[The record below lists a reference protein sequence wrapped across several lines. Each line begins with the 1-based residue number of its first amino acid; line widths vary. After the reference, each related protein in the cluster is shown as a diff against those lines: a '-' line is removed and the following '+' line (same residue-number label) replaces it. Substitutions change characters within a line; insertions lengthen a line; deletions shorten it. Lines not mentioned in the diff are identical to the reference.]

1 MVGLIA
7 KGVGRG
13 RTNDPSDVLV
23 VEQLLVRHG
32 RWTFPQ
38 GLPVANGTADAAT
51 VAAIEAFQR
60 NAMGLLRPDGTV
72 DPGGLTIRFLDR
84 PTIAG
89 PRHKVFR
96 EVCWA
101 RPETSAITPALFEA
115 AATSLG
121 CEVAAIRAVA
131 QVETKRSAWDEEGRP
146 TILFERHKFRT
157 HTGGAYNRSHPD
169 LSGPQ
174 GAYGRFSAQ
183 YPKLRR
189 AALLDEAA
197 ALKSASWGTFQILGE
212 NHKAAGHDTVEA
224 FVDAMMEN
232 DARHLEAFVAFV
244 GANRAMRKALQDKD
258 WAGFASRYNGPGY
271 RDNDYDN
278 QMRAAYERLRKG

>member
-23 VEQLLVRHG
+23 VEQLLLRHG

-84 PTIAG
+84 PIIAG
-89 PRHKVFR
+89 PRHRVFR

-146 TILFERHKFRT
+146 TILFERHKFRK
-157 HTGGAYNRSHPD
+157 HTGGAYSRSHPD

-212 NHKAAGHDTVEA
+212 NHGAAGFDTVEA
-224 FVDAMMEN
+224 FVDAMMQN

-258 WAGFASRYNGPGY
+258 WAGFASRYNGSGY

-278 QMRAAYERLRKG
+278 QMRAAYERLSKG